1 MVLLKKKYNNKAVL
15 VSDNINYTD
24 EFIEYLVNKFG
35 FKKAHCKYSGVFYE
49 LILDSN
55 KDADCYLTIS
65 TGGTYVGLTII
76 YYSEDASVVELYK
89 RLPAKF
95 ISHMQHHFDYSYV
108 EEIERIISVKYN
120 DKNTVLKT
128 FFMGE

>member
-1 MVLLKKKYNNKAVL
+1 MALIKKKYNNKDVL
-15 VSDNINYTD
+15 VSNELNYTE
-24 EFIEYLVNKFG
+24 EFIEYLVDKFG
-35 FKKAHCKYSGVFYE
+35 FKKVTCNHSGVFYE

-55 KDADCYLTIS
+55 KGSDCYLTIS

-95 ISHMQHHFDYSYV
+95 ISHMQHHFDYAYV
-108 EEIERIISVKYN
+108 EEIERIISVSYVNKA
-120 DKNTVLKT
+120 TVLNN
-128 FFMGE
+128 FFMED